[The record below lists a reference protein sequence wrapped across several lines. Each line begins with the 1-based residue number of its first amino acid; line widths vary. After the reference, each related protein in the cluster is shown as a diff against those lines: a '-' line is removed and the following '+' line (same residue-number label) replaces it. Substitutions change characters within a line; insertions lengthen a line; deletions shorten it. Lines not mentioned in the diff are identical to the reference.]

1 MEHTSKVPDRN
12 LYSRVFVIV
21 WTWSVM
27 VLAESYA
34 GILTAMITRPGLVRT
49 IRNAEDLLIQGGN
62 SIIMSPP
69 GGCRLVTENE
79 SICRTRA
86 DQYREEIKCSSYS

>member
-1 MEHTSKVPDRN
+1 MEHTFKVPDRN

-49 IRNAEDLLIQGGN
+49 IRNAEDLLNQGRN
-62 SIIMSPP
+62 SIIVSPH
-69 GGCRLVTENE
+69 GGWKMIAYVGQELINTGMR
-79 SICRTRA
+79 
-86 DQYREEIKCSSYS
+86 